1 MHILFSEHES
11 FYRDLGLI
19 DKPGLV
25 YTFGGCRFYKKK
37 SIFFDKFDSFVCAF
51 YTMPHNVLLTLKF
64 KELNKAT
71 ILCTDGVFDFSNAI
85 TNPMVSK
92 YGVTMYHPIIQS
104 HFLCVGNTE
113 KSYFS
118 NQVSSFNYLPKRVL
132 SKSDMLILPNTKKIL
147 ITTANTSYF
156 NDLEFESLSNLM
168 LDTIRVLIKKDVLF
182 AVRVFDQR
190 LLAFLELNLQI
201 EFENDIKFDFEKTLE
216 AYSGVVTTPSS
227 IAITA
232 MYHKRAVGLLVY
244 RDKPMLLQS
253 GWLIPSSAVFEQ
265 NLESFLAL
273 EPQRLSIQMDILRTY
288 LAKEGITE
296 LLEELSNS
304 KSISRAE
311 ECEQHHIN
319 QNMFNML
326 NSSFNFNCEWSVR
339 QLYLKVKR
347 NKFIKKLRLRI
358 Q

>member
-1 MHILFSEHES
+1 MNILFSEHEG

-25 YTFGGCRFYKKK
+25 YTFGGCRFYNKK
-37 SIFFDKFDSFVCAF
+37 IEFLDQYDSFVCAF

-64 KELNKAT
+64 KKLNKAT

-113 KSYFS
+113 QSYFS
-118 NQVSSFNYLPKRVL
+118 NQVSSFNYLPTRVL
-132 SKSDMLILPNTKKIL
+132 SKSDMLILPDIKKVL

-156 NDLEFESLSNLM
+156 SDIEFKALSNLM
-168 LDTIRVLIKKDVLF
+168 LDTIKVLIKENVQF
-182 AVRVFDQR
+182 AVRIFDQK
-190 LLAFLELNLQI
+190 LLVFLESNLQT
-201 EFENDIKFDFEKTLE
+201 EFENDIEFDFEKTLE
-216 AYSGVVTTPSS
+216 AYSGVITTPSS

-232 MYHKRAVGLLVY
+232 MYHKRAVGLFVY

-253 GWLIPSSAVFEQ
+253 GWLIPSSTVFKQ
-265 NLESFLAL
+265 NLESFLTL
-273 EPQRLSIQMDILRTY
+273 EPQRLNIQTDILKTY

-296 LLEELSNS
+296 LLEQLSTSHSAS
-304 KSISRAE
+304 KTQSF
-311 ECEQHHIN
+311 EQDYIN

-326 NSSFNFNCEWSVR
+326 NSTFNFNFEWWIR
-339 QLYLKVKR
+339 RLYLKVK
-347 NKFIKKLRLRI
+347 NSGIVKKIRLGIR
-358 Q
+358 